1 MKKGLFMAA
10 LSALLLTGCA
20 GNKAETEFVTNQ
32 GTELVTPDANKLK
45 INATNLHNKNNPNV

>member
-20 GNKAETEFVTNQ
+20 GNKAETEFVTIQ
-32 GTELVTPDANKLK
+32 GTDLVAPDGNKL
-45 INATNLHNKNNPNV
+45 